1 VKFKELLPYHA
12 LTVISSSVSYSIL
25 LIIIEPSYRAVI
37 AFFMISLITIIP
49 YSVAAV
55 PLQIFLNKWP
65 KKFNILYLFTY
76 CVVAIL
82 FLYISY
88 KLHGTNMGLSWNVYT
103 CSRCSH
109 HILVLGFCYHE
120 QEGISLLLKFKSKLA
135 NLHKT
140 LSGIYKK
147 ENLREARVLKKFL
160 IMKHADFYTLLISYP
175 L

>member
-1 VKFKELLPYHA
+1 MTFKELLPYHA
-12 LTVISSSVSYSIL
+12 LTVISSSVSYSIFL
-25 LIIIEPSYRAVI
+25 TIIEPSYRAVI

-88 KLHGTNMGLSWNVYT
+88 KLQGNWSDPIRDYRKMFIFAVGAAV
-103 CSRCSH
+103 
-109 HILVLGFCYHE
+109 
-120 QEGISLLLKFKSKLA
+120 
-135 NLHKT
+135 
-140 LSGIYKK
+140 IYWFWDSIIMNKK
-147 ENLREARVLKKFL
+147 E
-160 IMKHADFYTLLISYP
+160 YP
-175 L
+175 YY

>member
-1 VKFKELLPYHA
+1 MTFKELLPYHA
-12 LTVISSSVSYSIL
+12 LTVISSSVSYSIF

-65 KKFNILYLFTY
+65 KKFNILYLFIY

-88 KLHGTNMGLSWNVYT
+88 KFQGNWSDPIWNY
-103 CSRCSH
+103 RKM
-109 HILVLGFCYHE
+109 F
-120 QEGISLLLKFKSKLA
+120 ISA
-135 NLHKT
+135 V
-140 LSGIYKK
+140 GAAIIYWFWDSVIMNKK
-147 ENLREARVLKKFL
+147 E
-160 IMKHADFYTLLISYP
+160 YP
-175 L
+175 YY

>member
-1 VKFKELLPYHA
+1 MTFKELLPYHA
-12 LTVISSSVSYSIL
+12 LTVISSSVSYSII

-65 KKFNILYLFTY
+65 KKFNILYLFIY

-88 KLHGTNMGLSWNVYT
+88 KIQGNWSDPIWNY
-103 CSRCSH
+103 RKM
-109 HILVLGFCYHE
+109 F
-120 QEGISLLLKFKSKLA
+120 ISA
-135 NLHKT
+135 V
-140 LSGIYKK
+140 GAAIIYWFWDSVIMNKK
-147 ENLREARVLKKFL
+147 E
-160 IMKHADFYTLLISYP
+160 YP
-175 L
+175 YY

>member
-1 VKFKELLPYHA
+1 MKFKELLPYHA

-25 LIIIEPSYRAVI
+25 LIIIKPSYRAVI

-88 KLHGTNMGLSWNVYT
+88 KLQGNW
-103 CSRCSH
+103 SH
-109 HILVLGFCYHE
+109 PIWDYREMFILAVGAA
-120 QEGISLLLKFKSKLA
+120 I
-135 NLHKT
+135 
-140 LSGIYKK
+140 IYWFWDSVIMNKK
-147 ENLREARVLKKFL
+147 E
-160 IMKHADFYTLLISYP
+160 YP
-175 L
+175 YY

>member
-1 VKFKELLPYHA
+1 MKFKELLPYHA

-76 CVVAIL
+76 CVLAIL

-88 KLHGTNMGLSWNVYT
+88 KLQGNW
-103 CSRCSH
+103 SH
-109 HILVLGFCYHE
+109 PIWDYREMFILAVGAA
-120 QEGISLLLKFKSKLA
+120 I
-135 NLHKT
+135 
-140 LSGIYKK
+140 IYWFWDSVIMNKK
-147 ENLREARVLKKFL
+147 E
-160 IMKHADFYTLLISYP
+160 YP
-175 L
+175 YY

>member
-25 LIIIEPSYRAVI
+25 LIIIEPGYRAVI

-65 KKFNILYLFTY
+65 KNFNILYLFTY

-88 KLHGTNMGLSWNVYT
+88 KLHGNWSDPIWDYREMF
-103 CSRCSH
+103 
-109 HILVLGFCYHE
+109 ILAVGAA
-120 QEGISLLLKFKSKLA
+120 I
-135 NLHKT
+135 
-140 LSGIYKK
+140 IYWFWDSVIMNKK
-147 ENLREARVLKKFL
+147 E
-160 IMKHADFYTLLISYP
+160 YP
-175 L
+175 YY

>member
-1 VKFKELLPYHA
+1 MTFKELLPYHA
-12 LTVISSSVSYSIL
+12 LTVISSSVSYSIFL
-25 LIIIEPSYRAVI
+25 TIIEPSYRAVI

-88 KLHGTNMGLSWNVYT
+88 KLQGNWSDPIWD
-103 CSRCSH
+103 
-109 HILVLGFCYHE
+109 YHKMFIFAV
-120 QEGISLLLKFKSKLA
+120 GAAI
-135 NLHKT
+135 
-140 LSGIYKK
+140 IYWFWDSVIMSKK
-147 ENLREARVLKKFL
+147 E
-160 IMKHADFYTLLISYP
+160 YP
-175 L
+175 YY

>member
-1 VKFKELLPYHA
+1 MKFKELLPYHA

-55 PLQIFLNKWP
+55 LLQIFLNKWP

-88 KLHGTNMGLSWNVYT
+88 KLQGNW
-103 CSRCSH
+103 SH
-109 HILVLGFCYHE
+109 PIWDYREMFILAVGAA
-120 QEGISLLLKFKSKLA
+120 I
-135 NLHKT
+135 
-140 LSGIYKK
+140 IYWFWDSVIMNKK
-147 ENLREARVLKKFL
+147 E
-160 IMKHADFYTLLISYP
+160 YP
-175 L
+175 YY

>member
-88 KLHGTNMGLSWNVYT
+88 KLQGNW
-103 CSRCSH
+103 SH
-109 HILVLGFCYHE
+109 PIWDYREMFILAVGAA
-120 QEGISLLLKFKSKLA
+120 I
-135 NLHKT
+135 
-140 LSGIYKK
+140 IYWFWDSVIMNKK
-147 ENLREARVLKKFL
+147 E
-160 IMKHADFYTLLISYP
+160 YP
-175 L
+175 YY

>member
-1 VKFKELLPYHA
+1 MKFKELLPYHA

-88 KLHGTNMGLSWNVYT
+88 KLQGNW
-103 CSRCSH
+103 SH
-109 HILVLGFCYHE
+109 PIWDYREMFILAVGAA
-120 QEGISLLLKFKSKLA
+120 I
-135 NLHKT
+135 
-140 LSGIYKK
+140 IYWFWDSVIMNKK
-147 ENLREARVLKKFL
+147 E
-160 IMKHADFYTLLISYP
+160 YP
-175 L
+175 YY

>member
-1 VKFKELLPYHA
+1 MTFKELLPYHA

-37 AFFMISLITIIP
+37 AFFMILLITIIP

-88 KLHGTNMGLSWNVYT
+88 KLQGNW
-103 CSRCSH
+103 SH
-109 HILVLGFCYHE
+109 PIWDYREMFILAVGAA
-120 QEGISLLLKFKSKLA
+120 I
-135 NLHKT
+135 
-140 LSGIYKK
+140 IYWFWDSVIMNKK
-147 ENLREARVLKKFL
+147 E
-160 IMKHADFYTLLISYP
+160 YP
-175 L
+175 YY

>member
-1 VKFKELLPYHA
+1 MTFKEHLPYHA
-12 LTVISSSVSYSIL
+12 LTVISSSVSYSIF

-65 KKFNILYLFTY
+65 KKFNILYLFIY

-88 KLHGTNMGLSWNVYT
+88 KFQGNWSDPIWNY
-103 CSRCSH
+103 RKM
-109 HILVLGFCYHE
+109 F
-120 QEGISLLLKFKSKLA
+120 ISA
-135 NLHKT
+135 V
-140 LSGIYKK
+140 GAAIIYWFWDSVIMNKK
-147 ENLREARVLKKFL
+147 E
-160 IMKHADFYTLLISYP
+160 YP
-175 L
+175 YY

>member
-1 VKFKELLPYHA
+1 MTFKELLPYHA
-12 LTVISSSVSYSIL
+12 LTVISSSVSYSIF

-37 AFFMISLITIIP
+37 AFFVISLFTIIP

-88 KLHGTNMGLSWNVYT
+88 NLQENWSDPIWDYRKMF
-103 CSRCSH
+103 
-109 HILVLGFCYHE
+109 IFALG
-120 QEGISLLLKFKSKLA
+120 A
-135 NLHKT
+135 AV
-140 LSGIYKK
+140 IYWFWDSIIMNKK
-147 ENLREARVLKKFL
+147 E
-160 IMKHADFYTLLISYP
+160 YP
-175 L
+175 YY